1 MPHALVDLTDVCRRT
16 SSFDPYVAVRTAVR
30 QRGFEVRALA
40 DTTLR
45 TELGSDDL
53 AHLDAAVRR
62 DEVELVPDAAP
73 HLLERLN
80 RDTTAVLVSN
90 RRFRTLRSTF
100 PSLDGVERV
109 LRHAVTAGTAELTPA
124 PFDRL
129 GELEVSGPARVRRL
143 AAAGHRSASDHD
155 LLRHD
160 WRCRT
165 RGCVAAASAPQ
176 LELPPHVLGGAA
188 VCPVCEQVLVRLGP
202 VSAGVELTLGVA
214 GTVRQRIA
222 IAQPSAST
230 LGRGAG
236 PADLDVQHLLSDD
249 DGAFLVAREHLVVTN
264 HDGRLRVRD
273 AGSQAGSRL
282 RSTDGQVV
290 DLEPGTTTVVET
302 GETVTLGGVLEVTPV
317 PRRWTW
323 LTTLHP
329 GEARGGADHP
339 DVGTVTV
346 RAVRS

>member
-1 MPHALVDLTDVCRRT
+1 MQRALIDLTDVCGR
-16 SSFDPYVAVRTAVR
+16 SGSFDPYVAVRAAVR
-30 QRGFEVRALA
+30 QRGLEVRALA
-40 DTTLR
+40 DTTVR
-45 TELGSDDL
+45 TQLGPDDL

-73 HLLERLN
+73 HLLERLAT
-80 RDTTAVLVSN
+80 DTDTVLVSN
-90 RRFRTLRSTF
+90 RRFRSLRSTF

-109 LRHAVTAGTAELTPA
+109 LRHDLTTGRAELIPA

-129 GELEVSGPARVRRL
+129 GELEVSTAARLRRL

-155 LLRHD
+155 LLLHD

-165 RGCVAAASAPQ
+165 RGCVGAASAPQ

-202 VSAGVELTLGVA
+202 VSAGIELTLGVA
-214 GTVRQRIA
+214 GTVRQRIV
-222 IAQPSAST
+222 IAQRSAST

-249 DGAFLVAREHLVVTN
+249 DGALLVAREHLVVTN

-273 AGSQAGSRL
+273 AGSSAGSRL
-282 RSTDGQVV
+282 RSPDGRVI

-302 GETVTLGGVLEVTPV
+302 GATVTLGGVLEVTPV

-323 LTTLHP
+323 ATTLHP
-329 GEARGGADHP
+329 GVAPAGADHP